1 MESLTGYLLLIGEEG
16 KNINEKF
23 IGRYKNMESRMRG
36 LIVSVGIILILCV
49 FHTGF
54 AGEEA
59 VQDKDASKKMN
70 VSRYDETAR
79 GINAPMYAYY
89 AEQIKKKTGI
99 TKGVCLDVGSGGG
112 YMGLALA
119 KITDL
124 DFIFLDISAD
134 ALEKAKLH
142 IVEDGL
148 QKRAKTLLA
157 DVHSIP
163 LSDGSINLVISRGS
177 IPFWKDPAKALK
189 EIYRVLAPGGKAYV
203 GGGRGTPEVRAQ
215 VEAKRK
221 ELGMEPQFG
230 PKPRKDSNDKG
241 PGRIPQRNYEEILKN
256 TGIVNYTMNRG
267 DDGMWI
273 QIWK

>member
-1 MESLTGYLLLIGEEG
+1 MKSNL
-16 KNINEKF
+16 
-23 IGRYKNMESRMRG
+23 RG
-36 LIVSVGIILILCV
+36 LIANMSIILIL
-49 FHTGF
+49 FTYQISF
-54 AGEEA
+54 AEEKPG
-59 VQDKDASKKMN
+59 QDKDAQKKMS
-70 VSRYDETAR
+70 VSKYDETAR
-79 GINAPMYAYY
+79 GINAPMYDYY
-89 AEQIKKKTGI
+89 AKVIKEKTGI

-163 LSDGSINLVISRGS
+163 LPDGSINLVISRGS

-203 GGGRGTPEVRAQ
+203 GGGRGTPEVKAQ
-215 VEAKRK
+215 IEARMK
-221 ELGMEPQFG
+221 ELGKASPDK
-230 PKPRKDSNDKG
+230 PKPDKGHIDKG
-241 PGRIPQRNYEEILKN
+241 PGKFPQRNYEEILKEAGV
-256 TGIVNYTMNRG
+256 TKYSINRG

-273 QIWK
+273 QMSK

>member
-1 MESLTGYLLLIGEEG
+1 MKSNL
-16 KNINEKF
+16 
-23 IGRYKNMESRMRG
+23 RG
-36 LIVSVGIILILCV
+36 LIASMSIILILCV
-49 FHTGF
+49 CHTSF
-54 AGEEA
+54 AEEKA
-59 VQDKDASKKMN
+59 GQDKDASKKMN

-79 GINAPMYAYY
+79 GINAPMYVYY

-99 TKGVCLDVGSGGG
+99 TKGVCLDAGSGGG
-112 YMGLALA
+112 YLGLALA

-124 DFIFLDISAD
+124 DFIFLDISAN

-163 LSDGSINLVISRGS
+163 LADGSINLVISRGS

-203 GGGRGTPEVRAQ
+203 GGGRGTPEVKAQ
-215 VEAKRK
+215 IEAKRK
-221 ELGMEPQFG
+221 ELGMKLQDG
-230 PKPRKDSNDKG
+230 PKPDKGHTDKG
-241 PGRIPQRNYEEILKN
+241 PGKFPQRNYEEILKEAGV
-256 TGIVNYTMNRG
+256 TKYSINRG

-273 QIWK
+273 QMSK

>member
-1 MESLTGYLLLIGEEG
+1 M
-16 KNINEKF
+16 KN
-23 IGRYKNMESRMRG
+23 SMRG
-36 LIVSVGIILILCV
+36 LIVSVGIILILSV

-54 AGEEA
+54 AGEKA

-70 VSRYDETAR
+70 ASRYDEAAR

-89 AEQIKKKTGI
+89 AEQIKKRTGI
-99 TKGVCLDVGSGGG
+99 TKGTCLDVGSGGG

-124 DFIFLDISAD
+124 DFIFLDISAN

-163 LSDGSINLVISRGS
+163 LPDGSINLVISRGS
-177 IPFWKDPAKALK
+177 IPFWKDPAKALR
-189 EIYRVLAPGGKAYV
+189 EIYRVLVPGGKAYV
-203 GGGRGTPEVRAQ
+203 GGGRGTPEIRVQ
-215 VEAKRK
+215 IEAKRK

-230 PKPRKDSNDKG
+230 PKPGKDSKDRG
-241 PGRIPQRNYEEILKN
+241 PGKIPQRNYEEILKEAGV
-256 TGIVNYTMNRG
+256 TKYSINRG

-273 QIWK
+273 QMQK

>member
-1 MESLTGYLLLIGEEG
+1 MRNYLRKLTVCVSIALAVCLSNIAFADG
-16 KNINEKF
+16 K
-23 IGRYKNMESRMRG
+23 
-36 LIVSVGIILILCV
+36 
-49 FHTGF
+49 
-54 AGEEA
+54 AGQGND
-59 VQDKDASKKMN
+59 VSKKMN

-79 GINAPMYAYY
+79 GINAPMYDYY
-89 AEQIKKKTGI
+89 AQKIKEKTGI

-112 YMGLALA
+112 YLGLALA

-148 QKRAKTLLA
+148 GKRAKTLLA
-157 DVHSIP
+157 DVHGIP
-163 LSDGSINLVISRGS
+163 LPDESINLVISRGS

-189 EIYRVLAPGGKAYV
+189 EIYRILAPGGKAYV
-203 GGGRGTPEVRAQ
+203 GGGRGTPEIQKQIA
-215 VEAKRK
+215 AKMK
-221 ELGMEPQFG
+221 ELGKESLKG
-230 PKPRKDSNDKG
+230 SKPDKSHMDKWHTSKG
-241 PGRIPQRNYEEILKN
+241 PGNMPQRNYDKILKD
-256 TGIVNYTMNRG
+256 TDISNYTVNKG